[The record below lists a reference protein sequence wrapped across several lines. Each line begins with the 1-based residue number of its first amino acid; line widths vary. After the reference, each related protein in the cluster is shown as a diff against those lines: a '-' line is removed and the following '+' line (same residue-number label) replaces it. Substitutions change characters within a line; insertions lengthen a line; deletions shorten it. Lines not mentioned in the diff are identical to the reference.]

1 MTGRSPGI
9 KTSAAGSGD
18 RMRHIV
24 RLCISGL
31 LLALAVPASLAEEPP
46 RSVRVATRVLPPMV
60 IDEHGRLTGFSIE
73 LWNSIAQKLKLAT
86 EYQVAPDVGALLEDV
101 RSGKADLGISAI
113 SITAERDRQ
122 FDFSQPMLE
131 AGLQILV
138 RGNGES
144 GPSNPLLEF
153 LRLLTSPTIAV
164 WLGIAALLIVIP
176 AHIVWLVERRHEQ
189 GIIPDR
195 RYFPGIFHAMWWA
208 GATLATQAEQMPRHW
223 LARVLAILWM
233 FIGVVFVA
241 YYTAQLTAS
250 LTVQQIRGA
259 ISGPDD
265 LPGKRVATTRNS
277 TAAAYLRQKNVDVVE
292 VEQID
297 AAYKALLDKQV
308 DAVVFD
314 APALLYYAGHDGKGK
329 VQLVGPVFRKENF
342 GILFPLDSRLRSEVD
357 RALLDL
363 REDGTYSRLEQTWF
377 GGQ

>member
-1 MTGRSPGI
+1 
-9 KTSAAGSGD
+9 
-18 RMRHIV
+18 MRQTF
-24 RLCISGL
+24 RLCICWL
-31 LLALAVPASLAEEPP
+31 LLFAAAPIALAQQPAP
-46 RSVRVATRVLPPMV
+46 RTVRVATRVIPPMV
-60 IDEHGRLTGFSIE
+60 IDDHGRLAGFSID
-73 LWNSIAQKLKLAT
+73 LWNAIADKLKVAT
-86 EYQVAPDVGALLEDV
+86 EYKVAPDVGALLQDV
-101 RSGKADLGISAI
+101 RSGEADLGISAI

-131 AGLQILV
+131 AGLQILI
-138 RGNGES
+138 RGG
-144 GPSNPLLEF
+144 GTAPANPLLEF
-153 LRLLTSPTIAV
+153 LRLLSSPTIAV
-164 WLGIAALLIVIP
+164 WLGIALLLIIVP

-223 LARVLAILWM
+223 IARVLAILWM
-233 FIGVVFVA
+233 FVGVVFVA

-277 TAAAYLRQKNVDVVE
+277 TAAAYLRAQKVDTTE

-297 AAYKALLDKQV
+297 AAYQLLADKQV

-314 APALLYYAGHDGKGK
+314 APVLSYYASHDGKGK
-329 VQLVGPVFRKENF
+329 VELVGPVFRKESF
-342 GILFPLDSRLRSEVD
+342 GIVFPLDSPLRKEVD

-363 REDGTYSRLEQTWF
+363 RETGTYQRLEGTWF
-377 GGQ
+377 GAP

>member
-1 MTGRSPGI
+1 
-9 KTSAAGSGD
+9 
-18 RMRHIV
+18 MRQIW
-24 RLCISGL
+24 RLCICGL
-31 LLALAVPASLAEEPP
+31 LLSVAAPMALAEVPP
-46 RSVRVATRVLPPMV
+46 RTVRVATRVIPPMV
-60 IDEHGRLTGFSIE
+60 IDDRGRLTGFSVD
-73 LWNSIAQKLKLAT
+73 LWNGIAAKLNVTT
-86 EYQVAPDVGALLEDV
+86 EYKIAPDVGALLEDV
-101 RSGKADLGISAI
+101 RSGQADLGISAI

-138 RGNGES
+138 RGG
-144 GPSNPLLEF
+144 GTAPSNPLLEF

-164 WLGIAALLIVIP
+164 WLGIALLLIIVP

-223 LARVLAILWM
+223 IARVLAILWM
-233 FIGVVFVA
+233 FVGVVFVA

-277 TAAAYLRQKNVDVVE
+277 TAAAYLRSHKVDLLE

-297 AAYKALLDKQV
+297 AAYQALIDKKV

-314 APALLYYAGHDGKGK
+314 APELSYYAGHDGKGK

-342 GILFPLDSRLRSEVD
+342 GIVFPIDSPLRKEVD

-363 REDGTYSRLEQTWF
+363 RENGTYQRLVDTWF

>member
-1 MTGRSPGI
+1 MRQISRLCVCALLL
-9 KTSAAGSGD
+9 SAAAP
-18 RMRHIV
+18 V
-24 RLCISGL
+24 
-31 LLALAVPASLAEEPP
+31 VLAEVPP
-46 RSVRVATRVLPPMV
+46 RTVRVATRVIPPMV
-60 IDEHGRLTGFSIE
+60 IDDRGRLTGFSVD
-73 LWNSIAQKLKLAT
+73 LWNGIATKLKLAT
-86 EYQVAPDVGALLEDV
+86 EYKIAPDVGALLEDV
-101 RSGKADLGISAI
+101 RSGQADLGISAI

-138 RGNGES
+138 RGG
-144 GPSNPLLEF
+144 GTAPSNPLLEF

-164 WLGIAALLIVIP
+164 WLGIALLLIIVP

-223 LARVLAILWM
+223 IARVLAILWM
-233 FIGVVFVA
+233 FVGVVFVA

-259 ISGPDD
+259 IGGPDD

-277 TAAAYLRQKNVDVVE
+277 TAAAYLRSRKVDLVE

-297 AAYKALLDKQV
+297 AAYQALLGKEV

-314 APALLYYAGHDGKGK
+314 APELSYYAGHDGKGK
-329 VQLVGPVFRKENF
+329 VQLVGAVFRKENF
-342 GILFPLDSRLRSEVD
+342 GIVFPIDSPLRKEVD

-363 REDGTYSRLEQTWF
+363 REDGTYQRLEDTWF